1 MPTNINTS
9 SNFDSVQ
16 RIEVTDRVLGGDL
29 GVINIQAK
37 QLANRDHWLK
47 DYIDSKVA
55 DLAGKTT
62 PYYTV
67 KVAAAPNYTLASQ
80 FTAPVAIYRLISMGE
95 IFTGNNDLM
104 QYYYNSVL
112 HEMKIQVL
120 NPTTLDFKLFRIDDN
135 IYIYIDGV
143 LRASS
148 TVYSSRDRPKDLS
161 FQVLP
166 RVEPYTLQIVTNDA
180 GGGINSVNLA
190 ARVIGTDVL
199 FVS

>member
-29 GVINIQAK
+29 GTINIQAR

-67 KVAAAPNYTLASQ
+67 KVAAISNYRLPSD
-80 FTAPVAIYRLISMGE
+80 FTSPIATYKLISMGE

-104 QYYYNSVL
+104 QYSGNSVL
-112 HEMKIQVL
+112 HEMTINVL
-120 NPTTLDFKLFRIDDN
+120 NPTTLDFKLFRINAN

-143 LRASS
+143 LKSS
-148 TVYSSRDRPKDLS
+148 SSVYTSRDRPKDLS
-161 FQVLP
+161 FSMVP
-166 RVEPYTLQIVTNDA
+166 GVYTLQIVANDP
-180 GGGINSVNLA
+180 GVGVNSVNLA